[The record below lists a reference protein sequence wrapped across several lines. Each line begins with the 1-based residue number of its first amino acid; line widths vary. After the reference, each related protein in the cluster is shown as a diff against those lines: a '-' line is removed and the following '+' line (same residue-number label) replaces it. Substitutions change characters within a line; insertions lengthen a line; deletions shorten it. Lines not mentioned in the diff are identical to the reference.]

1 MVARRQRGL
10 CAVGT
15 RFGVMIVRKA
25 LLGML
30 LLSVAVS
37 GLGCH
42 ELGRLERWKN
52 EQLFGRSTCLPHH
65 GADDEC
71 CDDEGAPAFI
81 DGPVEGPVY
90 VE

>member
-1 MVARRQRGL
+1 MVARRQHGL
-10 CAVGT
+10 CAVST
-15 RFGVMIVRKA
+15 PLGVMIVRKA

-42 ELGRLERWKN
+42 ELGKMERWKN
-52 EQLFGRSTCLPHH
+52 EQLFGRSTCLPRH
-65 GADDEC
+65 GSADEC
-71 CDDEGAPAFI
+71 CDDGEPAFI
-81 DGPVEGPVY
+81 DSPVEGPVY